1 MTVEDLIP
9 NKRIFKDPVHDYVE
23 YDPWICSFIDT
34 PHFQRLRYVK
44 QLGISYHVYPGAS
57 HNRFEHCLGVGH
69 LARMMA
75 QHLQKSQPSLGITNE
90 HIRCVEL
97 AGLCHDLGHGPW
109 SHVWDG
115 HFIPKALPNHPKWS
129 HEQASEM
136 MFDDMVKKYRS
147 HDISPEDVETVKAL
161 ISGRK
166 ERCKLGK
173 TMPFL
178 FEIVANDL
186 NGIDVD
192 KFDYIARDCHAVGE
206 KRNIAMT
213 RLIHSARVIDGQIC
227 YDIKD
232 ANTVYELFYT
242 RFSLHKNIYNHK
254 TTRAIEYMIMDV
266 LLIAQKHMKFAEYI
280 DIPEKYLHLTDD
292 LFHRIN
298 MTESEELAPARKII
312 DRIQRRDLY
321 RRVDYKI
328 MDWDDKEFC
337 QAQITPE
344 AIVHAAKNAN
354 LEGVEQSLIAELTVD
369 HVIVDVSKMHYGRG
383 VANPIYQVKFYSKH
397 EPNVCRRAES
407 GDVSLLMPEKFGE
420 VLLRIYTKEE
430 RFMGLVQTAYRH
442 VLRSLP
448 IPGEAAEIATIVPT
462 PPATEAPSTPTALAP
477 AFSLGVPQSRASR
490 PFGRTP
496 SYSDNQ
502 FTTLPPNCQSRSP
515 TRISSRGLKRTRE
528 TSVELDIDN
537 PPPIRKSMRLASAS
551 ASAK

>member
-1 MTVEDLIP
+1 
-9 NKRIFKDPVHDYVE
+9 
-23 YDPWICSFIDT
+23 
-34 PHFQRLRYVK
+34 
-44 QLGISYHVYPGAS
+44 
-57 HNRFEHCLGVGH
+57 
-69 LARMMA
+69 
-75 QHLQKSQPSLGITNE
+75 
-90 HIRCVEL
+90 
-97 AGLCHDLGHGPW
+97 
-109 SHVWDG
+109 
-115 HFIPKALPNHPKWS
+115 
-129 HEQASEM
+129 
-136 MFDDMVKKYRS
+136 
-147 HDISPEDVETVKAL
+147 
-161 ISGRK
+161 
-166 ERCKLGK
+166 
-173 TMPFL
+173 
-178 FEIVANDL
+178 
-186 NGIDVD
+186 
-192 KFDYIARDCHAVGE
+192 
-206 KRNIAMT
+206 MT

-280 DIPEKYLHLTDD
+280 DVPEKYLHLTDD

-312 DRIQRRDLY
+312 DRIQTRDLY

-337 QAQITPE
+337 QAHITPE

-354 LEGVEQSLIAELTVD
+354 LEGVEESLIAELTVD
-369 HVIVDVSKMHYGRG
+369 HVIVDISKMHYGRG
-383 VANPIYQVKFYSKH
+383 VDNPIYQVKFYSKH

-420 VLLRIYTKEE
+420 LLLRVYTKEE

-448 IPGEAAEIATIVPT
+448 MPGEVVEMTTIVPT
-462 PPATEAPSTPTALAP
+462 PPATEAPSTPTALT
-477 AFSLGVPQSRASR
+477 STLGLGAPQSRVSR

-515 TRISSRGLKRTRE
+515 TRISSRSLKRTRDI
-528 TSVELDIDN
+528 SIELDIDN
-537 PPPIRKSMRLASAS
+537 PPPTRKSMRLAST
-551 ASAK
+551 K